1 MSQRKLSEQKR
12 NQSIEASSSSYSVEQ
27 SSETF
32 WITFN
37 CFFFFLFFFL
47 FLCCFGLVCFFILVW
62 CDESFDM
69 LSSVYSLMLSSQTK

>member
-1 MSQRKLSEQKR
+1 
-12 NQSIEASSSSYSVEQ
+12 
-27 SSETF
+27 
-32 WITFN
+32 
-37 CFFFFLFFFL
+37 LFFFL